1 MNTTITNLNGDAE
14 RVTLP
19 VAHWSGRER
28 AGTGVWITGLYHGPR
43 SGRVFIRT
51 HSIWDDGRHMGINVG
66 ERVCE
71 VECSEFLLACER
83 TGATVPEQ
91 LEATATRID

>member
-1 MNTTITNLNGDAE
+1 MNTTITNLNGDNE

-19 VAHWSGRER
+19 EAHWKGKEND
-28 AGTGVWITGLYHGPR
+28 GTGVWITGLYYGPR
-43 SGRVFIRT
+43 SGRIFIKT

-66 ERVCE
+66 TRVRE
-71 VECSEFLLACER
+71 VERCEFLRACER